1 MSETDFFLQ
10 PQYALQISD
19 QVVRMG
25 ARLPDWFVQLQRPG
39 ANGELTVQDFSF
51 DAFKRL
57 VSDAIDATGE
67 PAFGLLVGE
76 RLRIGSHGI
85 LGYAITNSVT
95 PRQALELIERFVQVR
110 TSLVSAK
117 LEVAGEHVRLV
128 FVERHPLDGIR
139 QPVMEA
145 IVLTIKNLL
154 DYITRGASSASF
166 VALPFDVPDYAN
178 LARDLFGCDVRY
190 GLNWTGLDF
199 RATDLDRA
207 LDSSN
212 ARALTEAVHICQ
224 TELANLARQ
233 HTLPSRVRRLMLEKV
248 GAFPSQQQT
257 AQLLNMTP
265 RTLHRRLADD
275 GTSYREILEGV
286 RHTLA
291 RESVRSS
298 KLSLQEIAFLLG
310 YDSLGNFRRAFIR
323 WEGRSPSEFRRAATG
338 A

>member
-10 PQYALQISD
+10 PQYVLQISD
-19 QVVRMG
+19 QVARMG
-25 ARLPDWFVQLQRPG
+25 AHLPDWFVQLQQPG
-39 ANGELTVQDFSF
+39 PDGELTIRDFSF

-57 VSDAIDATGE
+57 VSDAIGATGE

-76 RLRIGSHGI
+76 RLRVGSHGI
-85 LGYAITNSVT
+85 LGYAVTNSVT

-117 LEVAGEHVRLV
+117 LEIAGEHARLV
-128 FVERHPLDGIR
+128 FAECHPLDAIR

-154 DYITRGASSASF
+154 DYITRGASPASF
-166 VALPFDVPDYAN
+166 VAFPFDVPGHAN

-190 GLNWTGLDF
+190 GVDWAGMAF
-199 RATDLDRA
+199 PVADLDRP

-212 ARALTEAVHICQ
+212 PRALSEAVRVCQ
-224 TELANLARQ
+224 VELAKLSRQ
-233 HTLPSRVRRLMLEKV
+233 HALSSRVRRLMFEKV
-248 GAFPSQQQT
+248 GEFPSQQST

-265 RTLHRRLADD
+265 RTLHRRLTDE
-275 GTSYREILEGV
+275 GTSYREILESV
-286 RHTLA
+286 RHKLA
-291 RESVRSS
+291 VESVKSG

-323 WEGRSPSEFRRAATG
+323 WEGKSPSEYRRSV
-338 A
+338 

>member
-10 PQYALQISD
+10 LHYALQISD

-39 ANGELTVQDFSF
+39 ANGELTLQDFSF

-67 PAFGLLVGE
+67 PALGLLVGE
-76 RLRIGSHGI
+76 RLRIGSHGL
-85 LGYAITNSVT
+85 LGYAMTNSVT

-117 LEVAGEHVRLV
+117 LEIVGEHARLA
-128 FVERHPLDGIR
+128 FVERHPLGDIR

-154 DYITRGASSASF
+154 DYIARGASPASF

-190 GLNWTGLDF
+190 GLNWTGLAF
-199 RATDLDRA
+199 QVGDLDRP
-207 LDSSN
+207 LVSSN
-212 ARALTEAVHICQ
+212 ARALTEAVRLCQ
-224 TELANLARQ
+224 IELANLNRQ
-233 HTLPSRVRRLMLEKV
+233 HALPSRVRRLMFEKV
-248 GAFPSQQQT
+248 GAFPSQQAV

-265 RTLHRRLADD
+265 RTLHRRLADE
-275 GTSYREILEGV
+275 GTSYRDILESV

-291 RESVRSS
+291 VESVRSG

-323 WEGRSPSEFRRAATG
+323 WEGKSPSEFRRAATS
-338 A
+338 

>member
-39 ANGELTVQDFSF
+39 ATGELTVRDFSF

-67 PAFGLLVGE
+67 PSFGLLVGE
-76 RLRIGSHGI
+76 RLRIGSHGT
-85 LGYAITNSVT
+85 LGYAMANSVT
-95 PRQALELIERFVQVR
+95 PRQALELVERFVQVR

-117 LEVAGEHVRLV
+117 LETAGEHVRLA
-128 FVERHPLDGIR
+128 FVERHPLGDIR

-154 DYITRGASSASF
+154 DYITRGASPVAF
-166 VALPFDVPDYAN
+166 VALPFDLPGYAN
-178 LARDLFGCDVRY
+178 LARELFGCDVRY
-190 GLNWTGLDF
+190 GVEWAGLDF
-199 RATDLDRA
+199 QGGDLDRP
-207 LDSSN
+207 LGSSN
-212 ARALTEAVHICQ
+212 ARALTEAVRLCQ
-224 TELANLARQ
+224 VELANLSRQ
-233 HTLPSRVRRLMLEKV
+233 HALASRVRRLMLERV
-248 GAFPSQQQT
+248 GAFPSQQAT

-275 GTSYREILEGV
+275 GTSYREILESV
-286 RHTLA
+286 RHALA
-291 RESVRSS
+291 VESVKSG

-323 WEGRSPSEFRRAATG
+323 WEGMSPSEFRRAEPRS
-338 A
+338 

>member
-10 PQYALQISD
+10 QQYALQISD
-19 QVVRMG
+19 QLVRMG

-39 ANGELTVQDFSF
+39 ANGELTIQDFSF

-57 VSDAIDATGE
+57 VSEAIEATGE
-67 PAFGLLVGE
+67 AAFGLLVGE

-85 LGYAITNSVT
+85 LGYTITNSVT

-110 TSLVSAK
+110 TSLVSVK
-117 LEVAGEHVRLV
+117 LEIAGEHARLV
-128 FVERHPLDGIR
+128 FVEHHPLDNIR

-145 IVLTIKNLL
+145 IVLTVKNLL
-154 DYITRGASSASF
+154 DYITKCVSPASF
-166 VALPFDVPDYAN
+166 VALPFDVPDYVN

-190 GLNWTGLDF
+190 GLNWAGVAF
-199 RATDLDRA
+199 QVADLDRP
-207 LDSSN
+207 LDSGN
-212 ARALTEAVHICQ
+212 PRALTEAVRVCQ
-224 TELANLARQ
+224 TELANLNRQ
-233 HTLPSRVRRLMLEKV
+233 QALPSRVRRLMFEKV
-248 GAFPSQQQT
+248 GAFPSQQVT

-265 RTLHRRLADD
+265 RTLHRRLADE
-275 GTSYREILEGV
+275 GTSYRDIVESV

-291 RESVRSS
+291 VESVRSG

-323 WEGRSPSEFRRAATG
+323 WEGKTPSEFRRAATG
-338 A
+338 G

>member
-10 PQYALQISD
+10 PHYALQISD

-39 ANGELTVQDFSF
+39 ANGELTVQGLSF

-57 VSDAIDATGE
+57 VSDAIAATGE

-76 RLRIGSHGI
+76 RLRVGSHGI

-95 PRQALELIERFVQVR
+95 LRQALELIERFVQVR
-110 TSLVSAK
+110 TTLVSAK
-117 LEVAGEHVRLV
+117 LEIAGEHARLA
-128 FVERHPLDGIR
+128 FVDGYPLDAIR

-154 DYITRGASSASF
+154 DYLTRGASPASF
-166 VALPFDVPDYAN
+166 VAFPFDVPGYAT
-178 LARDLFGCDVRY
+178 LAGELFGCDVRY
-190 GLNWTGLDF
+190 DLNWAGLDF
-199 RATDLDRA
+199 RAGDLDRP
-207 LDSSN
+207 LGSSN
-212 ARALTEAVHICQ
+212 ACALTEAVRICQ
-224 TELANLARQ
+224 TELANLSRQ
-233 HTLPSRVRRLMLEKV
+233 HALPSRVRRLMLEKA
-248 GAFPSQQQT
+248 GAFPSQQLT

-275 GTSYREILEGV
+275 GTSYREILESV

-291 RESVRSS
+291 VESVRSN

-323 WEGRSPSEFRRAATG
+323 WEGRSPSEFRRAASG
-338 A
+338 S